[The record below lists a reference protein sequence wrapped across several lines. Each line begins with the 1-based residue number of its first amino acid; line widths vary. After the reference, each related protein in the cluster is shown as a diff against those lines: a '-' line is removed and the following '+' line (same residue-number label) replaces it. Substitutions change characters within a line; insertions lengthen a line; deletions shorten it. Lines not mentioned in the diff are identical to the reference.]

1 MSKAIVRMGGYTD
14 YVLDLKDAV
23 AVAEILSKAEIYES
37 KYRSGQDTTHHIY
50 SNYEKELGHLRIIS
64 HEFYN
69 MCKLAGKPTDS

>member
-1 MSKAIVRMGGYTD
+1 MTKAIVRFGGYTD

-23 AVAEILSKAEIYES
+23 AVAEILSRAEVYES
-37 KYRSGQDTTHHIY
+37 KYRTGQESTHHVY
-50 SNYEKELGHLRIIS
+50 SNHEKELGQLRLIS